1 VINYNSG
8 ILDIFINGKLQQSF
22 NGGSIPYMKL
32 DNITIGE
39 KNGLHGGI
47 CNVVYFS
54 DALNIKQVYYL
65 YTSVKD
71 LNPPI
76 LMNYYDSLYLSS
88 IKVEN
93 ATEKIGLNQIAN

>member
-1 VINYNSG
+1 
-8 ILDIFINGKLQQSF
+8 
-22 NGGSIPYMKL
+22 
-32 DNITIGE
+32 
-39 KNGLHGGI
+39 
-47 CNVVYFS
+47 
-54 DALNIKQVYYL
+54 
-65 YTSVKD
+65 